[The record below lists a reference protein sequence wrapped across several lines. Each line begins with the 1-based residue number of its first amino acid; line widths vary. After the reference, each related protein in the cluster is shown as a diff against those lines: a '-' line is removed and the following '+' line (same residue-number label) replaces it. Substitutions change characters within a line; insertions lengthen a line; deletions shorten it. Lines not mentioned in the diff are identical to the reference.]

1 MTGMPARKPPS
12 AATPQWL
19 QVPRLK
25 LPLGDAQAALASLIT
40 TGRRLGTEAPEATD
54 AEVFTRR
61 VHEWRRNTSQWL
73 DENIGGQ
80 VADEYRNV
88 IESAMSH
95 TWSSY
100 YWNHYYADRREDIES
115 ETRTLE
121 SIAQRLPSW
130 VQSSDETAPASSSVK
145 AKQRP
150 ARITRRP
157 KKEAGQQP
165 DRNDVMVIYGHD
177 QEANTALFEWLRAI
191 GLRPKEWSQ
200 LIQLSGSASPYTGQV
215 LEHAFRNVQAVVAL
229 FTPDEHV
236 RAADTRSAAGGAWR
250 LQARP
255 NVLIEAGM
263 ALVTHPDR
271 TVLICLGPQ
280 EIPSD
285 LAGRHYVRLNGTA
298 KALSDIA
305 TCLET
310 AGCVIDR
317 SGGDWLDPTIFPD
330 RDGVP
335 TSPQQI

>member
-1 MTGMPARKPPS
+1 MSGV
-12 AATPQWL
+12 ATPANGL
-19 QVPRLK
+19 TK
-25 LPLGDAQAALASLIT
+25 
-40 TGRRLGTEAPEATD
+40 
-54 AEVFTRR
+54 
-61 VHEWRRNTSQWL
+61 TS
-73 DENIGGQ
+73 GGQ
-80 VADEYRNV
+80 IADEYPNV

-200 LIQLSGSASPYTGQV
+200 LIQLSGSASPLTPARYSNMHSGMSRQWWRSSPPTSMSGQPI
-215 LEHAFRNVQAVVAL
+215 RGRQQ
-229 FTPDEHV
+229 
-236 RAADTRSAAGGAWR
+236 GGAWR

-271 TVLICLGPQ
+271 TKYSHLSW
-280 EIPSD
+280 PS
-285 LAGRHYVRLNGTA
+285 RKSR
-298 KALSDIA
+298 
-305 TCLET
+305 
-310 AGCVIDR
+310 VISPDAIT
-317 SGGDWLDPTIFPD
+317 SGSRTEP
-330 RDGVP
+330 RKR
-335 TSPQQI
+335 